1 MNIQRAKEEIK
12 HTLQAYLAKD
22 ELGRYAIPAIRQRPL
37 LLIGP
42 PGVGKTQIMEQIAR
56 ECRVGLV
63 SYTITHHTRQSAVG
77 LPMIS
82 KEVFEGAEYP
92 VTEYTMSEII
102 ASVHRCIRDTGLR
115 EGILFIDEINC
126 VSETLAPTMLQFLQ
140 CKTFGN
146 QAVPEGWLIVAAG
159 NPPEYNKSV
168 REFDVVTL
176 DRVRRMDIQPDLAAW
191 KQYARSAGVHGA
203 ILAYLELHPEHFYKV
218 TRDVDGMQFVT
229 ARGWEDLSALLESY
243 GRLGLEADEGLVG
256 QYLQNPDIA
265 ADFAAYLSL
274 YYKYGDDY
282 GVEQILAGNPAPAAY
297 ARAGQAGF
305 DERLSLV
312 GLLLAGLDGFFAP
325 AMRAEELADDCFAVI
340 RQFKG
345 DLAADGQPVEMF
357 RAALDARE
365 YGFVKVELL
374 IHFIAGEDHA
384 AARSSQCL
392 MRGRCRHMRVR
403 DRAGMESRRHESGDV
418 RHIDHQIR
426 ADFVSDLA
434 ETLEIDRARVSA
446 GAGNDHF
453 RPALLRDL
461 QHIVIIDHAFVIDA
475 IRYDIEILS
484 GHIDRRAVCQMA
496 AVVQVHTH
504 KSVSRLKHREKH
516 CHVRLGA

>member
-191 KQYARSAGVHGA
+191 KQYARNAGVHGA

-243 GRLGLEADEGLVG
+243 GRLGLEADEELVG

-345 DLAADGQPVEMF
+345 DLAAGGQPVEMF
-357 RAALDARE
+357 RAALDVRRVQIEEQKRA
-365 YGFVKVELL
+365 KLL
-374 IHFIAGEDHA
+374 SRADEVRAVRTDAALNGLLAALQADAPADADAALASLRKAFAPLPADRQQKMDA
-384 AARSSQCL
+384 AAAALAAAFEFLENAFGQGQEML
-392 MRGRCRHMRVR
+392 VFVTEL
-403 DRAGMESRRHESGDV
+403 GMG
-418 RHIDHQIR
+418 
-426 ADFVSDLA
+426 ADSAAFLA
-434 ETLEIDRARVSA
+434 ENPSEKYQEYSRTL
-446 GAGNDHF
+446 
-453 RPALLRDL
+453 L
-461 QHIVIIDHAFVIDA
+461 
-475 IRYDIEILS
+475 LS
-484 GHIDRRAVCQMA
+484 GGEARILAEIA
-496 AVVQVHTH
+496 AD
-504 KSVSRLKHREKH
+504 KARS
-516 CHVRLGA
+516 

>member
-243 GRLGLEADEGLVG
+243 GRLGLEADEELVG

-340 RQFKG
+340 RQFKA

-357 RAALDARE
+357 RAALDARRTQLE
-365 YGFVKVELL
+365 EQKRAKLL
-374 IHFIAGEDHA
+374 SRADEVRAVRTDAALNGLLAALQADAPADADEALASLRKAFAPLPADRQQKMDA
-384 AARSSQCL
+384 AAAALAAAFEFLENAFGQGQEML
-392 MRGRCRHMRVR
+392 VFVTEL
-403 DRAGMESRRHESGDV
+403 GMG
-418 RHIDHQIR
+418 
-426 ADFVSDLA
+426 ADSAAFLA
-434 ETLEIDRARVSA
+434 ENPSEKYQEYSRTL
-446 GAGNDHF
+446 
-453 RPALLRDL
+453 L
-461 QHIVIIDHAFVIDA
+461 
-475 IRYDIEILS
+475 LS
-484 GHIDRRAVCQMA
+484 GGEARILAEIA
-496 AVVQVHTH
+496 AD
-504 KSVSRLKHREKH
+504 KARS
-516 CHVRLGA
+516 

>member
-243 GRLGLEADEGLVG
+243 GRLGLEADEELVG

-345 DLAADGQPVEMF
+345 DLAAGGQPVEMF
-357 RAALDARE
+357 RTALDARRTQLE
-365 YGFVKVELL
+365 EQKRAKLL
-374 IHFIAGEDHA
+374 SRADEVRAARTDAALNGLLAALQADAPADADEALASLRKAFAPLPADRQQKMDAASAALA
-384 AARSSQCL
+384 AAFEFLENAFGQGQEML
-392 MRGRCRHMRVR
+392 VFVTEL
-403 DRAGMESRRHESGDV
+403 GMG
-418 RHIDHQIR
+418 
-426 ADFVSDLA
+426 ADSAAFLA
-434 ETLEIDRARVSA
+434 ENPSEKYQEYSRTL
-446 GAGNDHF
+446 
-453 RPALLRDL
+453 L
-461 QHIVIIDHAFVIDA
+461 
-475 IRYDIEILS
+475 LS
-484 GHIDRRAVCQMA
+484 GGEARILAEIA
-496 AVVQVHTH
+496 AD
-504 KSVSRLKHREKH
+504 KARS
-516 CHVRLGA
+516 

>member
-243 GRLGLEADEGLVG
+243 GRLGLEADEELVG

-357 RAALDARE
+357 RAALDARRTQLE
-365 YGFVKVELL
+365 EQKRAKLL
-374 IHFIAGEDHA
+374 SRADEVRAVRTDAALNSLLAALQADAPADADEALASLRKAFAPLPADRQQKMDAASAALA
-384 AARSSQCL
+384 AAFEFLENAFGQGQEML
-392 MRGRCRHMRVR
+392 VFVTEL
-403 DRAGMESRRHESGDV
+403 GMG
-418 RHIDHQIR
+418 
-426 ADFVSDLA
+426 ADSAAFLA
-434 ETLEIDRARVSA
+434 ENPSEKYQEYSRTL
-446 GAGNDHF
+446 
-453 RPALLRDL
+453 L
-461 QHIVIIDHAFVIDA
+461 
-475 IRYDIEILS
+475 LS
-484 GHIDRRAVCQMA
+484 GGEARILAEIA
-496 AVVQVHTH
+496 AD
-504 KSVSRLKHREKH
+504 KARS
-516 CHVRLGA
+516 

>member
-82 KEVFEGAEYP
+82 KEVFDGAEYP

-243 GRLGLEADEGLVG
+243 GRLGLEADEELVG

-325 AMRAEELADDCFAVI
+325 AMRAEELADACFAVI
-340 RQFKG
+340 RQFKA

-357 RAALDARE
+357 RAALDARRTQLE
-365 YGFVKVELL
+365 EQKRAKLL
-374 IHFIAGEDHA
+374 SRADEVRAVRTDAALNGLLAALQADAPADADEALASLRKAFAPLPADRQQKMDA
-384 AARSSQCL
+384 AAAALAAAFEFLENAFGPGQEML
-392 MRGRCRHMRVR
+392 VFVTEL
-403 DRAGMESRRHESGDV
+403 GMG
-418 RHIDHQIR
+418 
-426 ADFVSDLA
+426 ADSAAFLA
-434 ETLEIDRARVSA
+434 ENPSEKYQEYSRTL
-446 GAGNDHF
+446 
-453 RPALLRDL
+453 L
-461 QHIVIIDHAFVIDA
+461 
-475 IRYDIEILS
+475 LS
-484 GHIDRRAVCQMA
+484 GGEARILAEIA
-496 AVVQVHTH
+496 AD
-504 KSVSRLKHREKH
+504 KARS
-516 CHVRLGA
+516 

>member
-243 GRLGLEADEGLVG
+243 GRLGLEADEELVG

-345 DLAADGQPVEMF
+345 DLAAGGQPVEMF
-357 RAALDARE
+357 RAALDARRTQLE
-365 YGFVKVELL
+365 EQKRAKLL
-374 IHFIAGEDHA
+374 SRADEVRAVRTDAALNGLLAALQADAPADADEALASLRKAFAPLPADRQQKMDAASAALA
-384 AARSSQCL
+384 AAFEFLENAFGQGQEML
-392 MRGRCRHMRVR
+392 VFVTEL
-403 DRAGMESRRHESGDV
+403 GMG
-418 RHIDHQIR
+418 
-426 ADFVSDLA
+426 ADSAAFLA
-434 ETLEIDRARVSA
+434 ENPSEKYQEYSRTL
-446 GAGNDHF
+446 
-453 RPALLRDL
+453 L
-461 QHIVIIDHAFVIDA
+461 
-475 IRYDIEILS
+475 LS
-484 GHIDRRAVCQMA
+484 GGETRILAEIA
-496 AVVQVHTH
+496 AD
-504 KSVSRLKHREKH
+504 KARS
-516 CHVRLGA
+516 

>member
-82 KEVFEGAEYP
+82 KEVFDGAEYP

-243 GRLGLEADEGLVG
+243 GRLGLEADEELVG

-340 RQFKG
+340 RQFKA

-357 RAALDARE
+357 RAALDARRTQLE
-365 YGFVKVELL
+365 EQKRAKLL
-374 IHFIAGEDHA
+374 SRADEVRAARTDAALNGLLAALQADAPADADGALASLRKAFAPLPADRQQKMDA
-384 AARSSQCL
+384 AAAALAAAFDFLENAFGPGQEML
-392 MRGRCRHMRVR
+392 VFVTEL
-403 DRAGMESRRHESGDV
+403 GMG
-418 RHIDHQIR
+418 
-426 ADFVSDLA
+426 ADSAAFLA
-434 ETLEIDRARVSA
+434 ENPSEKYQEYSRTL
-446 GAGNDHF
+446 
-453 RPALLRDL
+453 L
-461 QHIVIIDHAFVIDA
+461 
-475 IRYDIEILS
+475 LS
-484 GHIDRRAVCQMA
+484 GGEARILAEIA
-496 AVVQVHTH
+496 AD
-504 KSVSRLKHREKH
+504 KARS
-516 CHVRLGA
+516 